1 MIRYINNSKILTNLN
16 WEFKKPKNG
25 YENMKSE
32 KYLENSK
39 RFYII
44 GLLFILVGLILIN
57 IDFIDLDYS
66 IIGIGII
73 LLVLG
78 VNETIKSI

>member
-1 MIRYINNSKILTNLN
+1 
-16 WEFKKPKNG
+16 
-25 YENMKSE
+25 MKSE

-39 RFYII
+39 RFYVI
-44 GLLFILVGLILIN
+44 GLLFILFGLIIIN
-57 IDFIDLDYS
+57 IDFHDLDYS

>member
-1 MIRYINNSKILTNLN
+1 MYSINMI
-16 WEFKKPKNG
+16 
-25 YENMKSE
+25 SE

-39 RFYII
+39 RFFVI
-44 GLLFILVGLILIN
+44 GLLFILFGLILIN
-57 IDFIDLDYS
+57 IDFNVLDYS

-78 VNETIKSI
+78 VNETINLFDNVFANIY

>member
-1 MIRYINNSKILTNLN
+1 
-16 WEFKKPKNG
+16 
-25 YENMKSE
+25 MKSE

-78 VNETIKSI
+78 ANETIKSIWKNICNKKLSYS

>member
-1 MIRYINNSKILTNLN
+1 
-16 WEFKKPKNG
+16 
-25 YENMKSE
+25 MKSE

-39 RFYII
+39 RFYVI
-44 GLLFILVGLILIN
+44 GLLFILFGVILIHIEFN
-57 IDFIDLDYS
+57 DLDYS

-78 VNETIKSI
+78 VNETIKSDDLYYK

>member
-1 MIRYINNSKILTNLN
+1 
-16 WEFKKPKNG
+16 
-25 YENMKSE
+25 MKSE

-39 RFYII
+39 RFYVI
-44 GLLFILVGLILIN
+44 GLLFILFGLILIN
-57 IDFIDLDYS
+57 IEFNDLNYS